1 MWKRQ
6 RRMACSFCGK
16 KATDVA
22 KLVAGP
28 VTYLRPRAYI
38 CDGCVAIATEIMAE
52 ADKDPLKL
60 TPFDPARKERR

>member
-1 MWKRQ
+1 MFKRP

-16 KATDVA
+16 KAADVA

-38 CDGCVAIATEIMAE
+38 CDACVAIATRIMAE
-52 ADKDPLKL
+52 ADDDPSKP
-60 TPFDPARKERR
+60 TPFDHARTE